1 MEMYRKGIEQLER
14 WKTRARRKPLLLL
27 GARQVGKTW
36 LLQEFG
42 RRSFRQVAYLRFDRN
57 ATARGLFEEH
67 GSDTARLLNQIQAEV
82 GFAIVPGET
91 LLVLDEIQECPA
103 ALSSLKY
110 LCEDMPELHVAA
122 AGSMLGVRQH
132 EGTGFPVGKVNTLM
146 LHPMS
151 FTEFLRALGKGV
163 LAAMVEEGDWEGMH
177 PFHARLTEYLRLYYY
192 VGGMPEAVS
201 TYATT
206 QDYAE
211 VRELQQ
217 ELLENYER
225 DFSKHVPTG
234 TAAKIGR
241 IWDSIPLQLA
251 RENKRFMYGEVR
263 KGARAKE
270 LEDAMDWLLRAGLIY
285 HCQRI
290 KKPDIPIKSYWDGA
304 FKVYVHDVG
313 LLGAKAGLDVA
324 TLLHG
329 NRIFTEFKGALTEQ
343 YVQQQLRAELG
354 ISPCYWLSET
364 SHAEIDF
371 LFQHGMD
378 VVPVE
383 VKAEINLQAKSL
395 KSYCKRFS
403 APRAVRTSMAHF
415 AVSRMKEGATLVDL
429 PLYAVCRM
437 QAELERESGA

>member
-1 MEMYRKGIEQLER
+1 MYRKGIEQLER

-57 ATARGLFEEH
+57 ATARGLFDEH

-132 EGTGFPVGKVNTLM
+132 EGTGFPVGKVNTQM

-151 FTEFLRALGKGV
+151 FTEFLRALGKGA
-163 LAAMVEEGDWEGMH
+163 LAAMVEAGDWEGMH

-234 TAAKIGR
+234 MAAKIGR

-290 KKPDIPIKSYWDGA
+290 KKPDIPMKSYWDGA

-437 QAELERESGA
+437 QAELERGSGA

>member
-1 MEMYRKGIEQLER
+1 MEMYRKGLGQLEQ
-14 WKTRARRKPLLLL
+14 WKTRERRKPLLLL

-67 GSDTARLLNQIQAEV
+67 GSDTVRLLNQIQAEV

-132 EGTGFPVGKVNTLM
+132 AGTGFPVGKVNTQM

-151 FTEFLRALGKGV
+151 FTEFLRALGKGA
-163 LAAMVEEGDWEGMH
+163 LAAMVEEGDWTGMH
-177 PFHARLTEYLRLYYY
+177 PFHMRLTEYLRLYYF

-217 ELLENYER
+217 ELLGNYER

-234 TAAKIGR
+234 TAAKIGQ

-290 KKPDIPIKSYWDGA
+290 KKPDIPMKSYWDGA

-313 LLGAKAGLDVA
+313 LLGAKAGLDA
-324 TLLHG
+324 STLLHG

-403 APRAVRTSMAHF
+403 PPRAVRTSMAPR
-415 AVSRMKEGATLVDL
+415 ATSRMKEGTTLVDL

-437 QAELERESGA
+437 QAELGGEA

>member
-1 MEMYRKGIEQLER
+1 MEMYRKGLGQLEQ
-14 WKTRARRKPLLLL
+14 WKTRERRKPLLLL

-67 GSDTARLLNQIQAEV
+67 GSDPARLLNQIQAEV

-91 LLVLDEIQECPA
+91 LLVLDEIQESPA

-132 EGTGFPVGKVNTLM
+132 AGTGFPVGKVNTQM

-151 FTEFLRALGKGV
+151 FTEFLRALGKRE
-163 LAAMVEEGDWEGMH
+163 LAAMVEEGDWAGMKS
-177 PFHARLTEYLRLYYY
+177 FHDRLTEYLRLYYF

-206 QDYAE
+206 RDYAA

-234 TAAKIGR
+234 TAAKIGQ

-251 RENKRFMYGEVR
+251 RENKRFMYGEVK
-263 KGARAKE
+263 KGARIRN

-290 KKPDIPIKSYWDGA
+290 KKPNIPIKSYWDGA

-313 LLGAKAGLDVA
+313 LLGAKAGLDA
-324 TLLHG
+324 STLLHG

-354 ISPCYWLSET
+354 ISPCYWVSE
-364 SHAEIDF
+364 SSQAEIDF

-403 APRAVRTSMAHF
+403 PPRTVRTSMARF
-415 AVSRMKEGATLVDL
+415 RVSQMAEGPTLVDL

-437 QAELERESGA
+437 QAELETPGAE